1 MQRKLECPE
10 CRNLG
15 CIVAWARMILRC
27 ESLGTNL
34 VFLARVGFYEWHR
47 RGCRFLSGVC
57 CEGLVN
63 AKPANVRKVAHLG
76 DVVMLKSIWASNSRV
91 ERLKDK
97 PRLRMCSHKYFV
109 MIFAVHSGERKQPR
123 FSQIDL

>member
-1 MQRKLECPE
+1 MHS
-10 CRNLG
+10 
-15 CIVAWARMILRC
+15 
-27 ESLGTNL
+27 SLGANDPALRKPGHQLGFLGRHVGHADFLREL
-34 VFLARVGFYEWHR
+34 VFMSGIGAAAD
-47 RGCRFLSGVC
+47 FLSGVC